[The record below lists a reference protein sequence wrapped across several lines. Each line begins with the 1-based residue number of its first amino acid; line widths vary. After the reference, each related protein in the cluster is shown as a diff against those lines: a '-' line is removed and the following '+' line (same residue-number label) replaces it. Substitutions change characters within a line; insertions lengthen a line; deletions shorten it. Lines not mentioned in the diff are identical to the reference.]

1 MGVDLQLQGGQLGVL
16 LAVLL
21 FFQLDVQVG
30 VVQKHHQ
37 DVVHDNV
44 IFIIYLA
51 LGALDGAARL
61 GILKHLQHQVDLV
74 KAALGV
80 DVCQKHNG
88 VQRHNRH
95 QQQRHQPFAQVFQ
108 DHGPVNGRYDVEIRV
123 LVALPVQQAV
133 PVIQLDPELVLLFRR
148 VPCPAQRFAHQVLQL
163 FRRACVPCL
172 CQQTAA
178 AVNQVQVLVI
188 GRAQHGNYFLQV
200 ADVQG
205 NGHTAFHRQ
214 HPGAHYQLPS
224 LAGFACVHHHRGNA
238 GALGIRHRGI
248 HAVPAAVIIRRKVD
262 QPAGRQRT
270 VVPIYIDQNRIHVII
285 RVGHAVQ

>member
-88 VQRHNRH
+88 AQRHNRH

-123 LVALPVQQAV
+123 LVALPVQQAD
-133 PVIQLDPELVLLFRR
+133 PVTQLDPELVLLFRR
-148 VPCPAQRFAHQVLQL
+148 VPCPA
-163 FRRACVPCL
+163 
-172 CQQTAA
+172 
-178 AVNQVQVLVI
+178 
-188 GRAQHGNYFLQV
+188 
-200 ADVQG
+200 
-205 NGHTAFHRQ
+205 
-214 HPGAHYQLPS
+214 
-224 LAGFACVHHHRGNA
+224 
-238 GALGIRHRGI
+238 
-248 HAVPAAVIIRRKVD
+248 
-262 QPAGRQRT
+262 
-270 VVPIYIDQNRIHVII
+270 
-285 RVGHAVQ
+285 